1 MDEPNPCSSTL
12 NSRNDHRSAETV
24 PKSTESKTSQTAG
37 SPGPAGLI
45 RPVILLLILVTLI
58 VAARSLDLGQYLG
71 ELRGWIDGLGW
82 LGPIAFVLIYAIA
95 VVAAIPGSA
104 MTVIAGAIFGSV
116 TGVIV
121 VSIAATLGAAL
132 SFLVARYVA
141 REPIARRLSGTAA
154 FRRLDDLTE
163 HHGATIV
170 ALTRLVPIFPFNL
183 LNYGFGL
190 TRVRFWTYVFWSWL
204 CMLPGTV
211 LYVVGADAVSK
222 AISRGELP
230 WRLLAG
236 VGVATAVVLTL
247 VRLARSKLRQKEK
260 EKHDH
265 EGTPHS
271 ER

>member
-1 MDEPNPCSSTL
+1 MDEPNP
-12 NSRNDHRSAETV
+12 SRKTPISKSRRRSNDRA
-24 PKSTESKTSQTAG
+24 PKATNSKTNRTDG
-37 SPGPAGLI
+37 SSGPTGLV
-45 RPVILLLILVTLI
+45 RPIILLLILVALI
-58 VAARSLDLGQYLG
+58 VAARSFDLGHYLG

-82 LGPIAFVLIYAIA
+82 LGPVAFVLIYAVA

-104 MTVIAGAIFGSV
+104 MTVVAGALFGAV

-190 TRVRFWTYVFWSWL
+190 TKVRFWTYVFWSWL

-222 AISRGELP
+222 ALSRGEIP
-230 WRLLAG
+230 WRLVAG
-236 VGVATAVVLTL
+236 VGIATAVVLTL
-247 VRLARSKLRQKEK
+247 VRVARAKLRQKEK
-260 EKHDH
+260 GESD
-265 EGTPHS
+265 S
-271 ER
+271 